1 MIKNF
6 DLFDFSPNNLSK
18 EELEIRLKIK
28 KHKINL
34 LDLAECFR
42 GGSFQNKIQ
51 KNKSKDSYEVLGGK
65 EIQRYTIVGIKG
77 YVRKDFINN
86 ESNNI
91 SKFKTSWRRFL
102 CPSF

>member
-1 MIKNF
+1 MIDKKLF

-18 EELEIRLKIK
+18 EELEIGLKIK

-51 KNKSKDSYEVLGGK
+51 KKQK
-65 EIQRYTIVGIKG
+65 Q
-77 YVRKDFINN
+77 
-86 ESNNI
+86 
-91 SKFKTSWRRFL
+91 RFL
-102 CPSF
+102 